1 MTMMDEKLKA
11 MMGGDRK
18 KEGITKEEP
27 TRECNTEEVKIIKIV
42 TQGKEP
48 GFCRF
53 YKVTVDNSKEE
64 HALRDMELLEIL
76 DQVTNKIQDYRQFG
90 LNEAEHPHSMV
101 DYKQRDK
108 ERDEKLELDEN
119 SIK

>member
-1 MTMMDEKLKA
+1 MIDEKLKA
-11 MMGGDRK
+11 MRGGDRK

-53 YKVTVDNSKEE
+53 YKVTDDNSKEE
-64 HALRDMELLEIL
+64 HALSEMELLEIL
-76 DQVTNKIQDYRQFG
+76 DQVANKIQDYRQFG
-90 LNEAEHPHSMV
+90 LNEAEHPHSMA
-101 DYKQRDK
+101 DYKKWDK
-108 ERDEKLELDEN
+108 ERVEELEVDEN
-119 SIK
+119 TTIK